1 MTPAVDAARKAGIDH
16 EVIEYEHDPSHE
28 SFGLEAIEVLGLP
41 GEQVFKTLVAEVD
54 GKLAV
59 GIVPVVAQLDLK
71 AFAAAIGGRKAAMA
85 PADAAQRATG
95 YVLGGISPLGQK
107 RRLPSVIDASAEA
120 LERMYVSAGRR
131 GLEIALAPSDLARLS
146 GARFAPI
153 ARW

>member
-28 SFGLEAIEVLGLP
+28 SFGLEAVEVLGLP

-71 AFAAAIGGRKAAMA
+71 AFAAAIGGRKAAIA

>member
-1 MTPAVDAARKAGIDH
+1 MTPAVEAARKAGVEH
-16 EVIEYEHDPSHE
+16 EVIEYDHDPSHE
-28 SFGLEAIEVLGLP
+28 SFGLEAIEVLGLL

-71 AFAAAIGGRKAAMA
+71 AFAAAVGGRKAAMA
-85 PADAAQRATG
+85 AADAAQRATG

-107 RRLPSVIDASAEA
+107 RRLPSVIDASAES

-131 GLEIALAPSDLARLS
+131 GLEIALAPSDLARLA